1 MNFQMNLR
9 QQLKFTARGFLA
21 HAKPNPVLV
30 GIAALGI
37 HAVLS
42 ILDSEVTNAPMNNQ
56 LIAEAYQQYMTNN
69 NFNQFVNSVNS
80 VQPSFGQTVLSTLL
94 SLMIMMI
101 STGIV
106 IYVITE
112 ARWHKGSYGN
122 LLDALP
128 ILMRVVWY
136 QIVTT
141 VYITLWSMLLVVP
154 GIIASY
160 SYRQG
165 LYILLDHPEMSVSE
179 CIRASKHMMQ
189 GKKMELFWLD
199 LSFLGWTFG
208 ESFVLMAMTAVF
220 GGASY
225 LPTLLMIPMSAYIR
239 MYMEFT
245 MFLYYEHL
253 CGVHYDTRIP
263 NVNPA
268 ES

>member
-1 MNFQMNLR
+1 MNLR
-9 QQLKFTARGFLA
+9 QQLKFAARGFLS
-21 HAKPNPVLV
+21 HARPSPLMV
-30 GIAALGI
+30 GIAGLGL

-42 ILDSEVTNAPMNNQ
+42 VLDSEITNAPMNNQ
-56 LIAEAYQQYMTNN
+56 MIAEAYQQFQTNN
-69 NFNQFVNSVNS
+69 NFNQFLNTVNNI
-80 VQPSFGQTVLSTLL
+80 QPTFMQSMLSALL
-94 SLMIMMI
+94 SLMILMI

-106 IYVITE
+106 IYVIYE

-122 LLDALP
+122 LFDALP
-128 ILMRVVWY
+128 ILLRVTWY

-141 VYITLWSMLLVVP
+141 VYISLWSMLLIVP

-165 LYILLDHPEMSVSE
+165 LYILLDHPEMSVTE

-199 LSFLGWTFG
+199 LSFFGWTFG
-208 ESFVLMAMTAVF
+208 ESFVLMVMTTVF
-220 GGASY
+220 GAASY
-225 LPTLLMIPMSAYIR
+225 LPTFLMLPMSAFIR

-245 MFLYYEHL
+245 LFLYYEHL

-263 NVNPA
+263 NANPT

>member
-1 MNFQMNLR
+1 MNLR
-9 QQLKFTARGFLA
+9 QHLKFIARGYLS
-21 HAKPNPVLV
+21 HAKPSPLMV

-56 LIAEAYQQYMTNN
+56 LIAEAYQQFMTNN
-69 NFNQFVNSVNS
+69 NYNQFVNTVNS
-80 VQPSFGQTVLSTLL
+80 IQPTFGQSVLSTLL
-94 SLMIMMI
+94 SLMVLMI

-128 ILMRVVWY
+128 ILLRVVWY

-141 VYITLWSMLLVVP
+141 VYIALWSMLLVIP

-160 SYRQG
+160 RYRQG

-179 CIRASKHMMQ
+179 CIHASKNMMQ
-189 GKKMELFWLD
+189 GKKLELFWLD
-199 LSFLGWTFG
+199 MSFLSWTLG
-208 ESFVLMAMTAVF
+208 ESFVLMAFTAVF
-220 GGASY
+220 GGTSY
-225 LPTLLMIPMSAYIR
+225 LPTILLIPMSAFIR

-253 CGVHYDTRIP
+253 CGVHYDSRVP
-263 NVNPA
+263 NVNPT
-268 ES
+268 ET

>member
-1 MNFQMNLR
+1 MNLR
-9 QQLKFTARGFLA
+9 QHLKFTARGFLSG
-21 HAKPNPVLV
+21 AKPSPLLV

-42 ILDSEVTNAPMNNQ
+42 VLDGEVTNAPMNNQ
-56 LIAEAYQQYMTNN
+56 LIAEAYQQYQTNN
-69 NFNQFVNSVNS
+69 NFDEFVSAVNSI
-80 VQPSFGQTVLSTLL
+80 QPSFIQSVLSALL
-94 SLMIMMI
+94 SLMILMI

-106 IYVITE
+106 IYVISE
-112 ARWHKGSYGN
+112 ARWHKGSFGN

-128 ILMRVVWY
+128 ILFRVVWY

-141 VYITLWSMLLVVP
+141 VYISLWSMLLVVP

-189 GKKMELFWLD
+189 GKKLELFWLD
-199 LSFLGWTFG
+199 LSFFGWTFG
-208 ESFVLMAMTAVF
+208 EGFILMALTAVF

-225 LPTLLMIPMSAYIR
+225 LPTFLILPMSAFIR

-245 MFLYYEHL
+245 LFLYYEHL
-253 CGVHYDTRIP
+253 CGVHYDSRIP
-263 NVNPA
+263 NVNPS

>member
-1 MNFQMNLR
+1 MNLR
-9 QQLKFTARGFLA
+9 QQLKFAARGFLA
-21 HAKPNPVLV
+21 HAKPSPILV
-30 GIAALGI
+30 GCAALGL

-56 LIAEAYQQYMTNN
+56 LIAEAYQQFMTNN
-69 NFNQFVNSVNS
+69 NFDQFVNAVSS
-80 VQPSFGQTVLSTLL
+80 VQPSFAQSVLSALL
-94 SLMIMMI
+94 SLMTLMI

-106 IYVITE
+106 IYVISE

-141 VYITLWSMLLVVP
+141 VYITLWSMLFVIP

-160 SYRQG
+160 RYRQG

-179 CIRASKHMMQ
+179 CIRASSHMMQ
-189 GKKMELFWLD
+189 GKKLELFWLD
-199 LSFLGWTFG
+199 MSFLGWTIG
-208 ESFVLMAMTAVF
+208 ESIVLMGFTAVF
-220 GGASY
+220 GGTSY
-225 LPTLLMIPMSAYIR
+225 LPTVLLIPLSAFIR

-253 CGVHYDTRIP
+253 CGVHYDSRIP
-263 NVNPA
+263 NANPA